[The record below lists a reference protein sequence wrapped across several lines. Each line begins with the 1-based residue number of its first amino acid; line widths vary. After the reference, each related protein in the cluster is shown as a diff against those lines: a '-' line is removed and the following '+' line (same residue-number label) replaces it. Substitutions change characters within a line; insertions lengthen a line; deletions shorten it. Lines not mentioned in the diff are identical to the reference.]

1 MAAVTRTAGD
11 ALGAARRP
19 GQTPGPGRATTG
31 RPLLRSAVAFAA
43 LAAVTAHAKNGQL
56 WPLDQAAIRGVQARR
71 RPAAVSAARAVSALA
86 EPAFA
91 SAVLAAFTVL
101 AARRAGRRAA
111 CLPGLTV
118 AGGAVARRRLSRV
131 IARPRPPAAVWL
143 AEPEGYSL
151 PSKHT
156 TLAALTAG
164 ACASSA
170 GVRGAP
176 RVLVPLVAAAGAGTS
191 RVVLGVHWPT
201 DVLAAWLFAEGWL
214 GLAES
219 VAPAFGRACGR
230 PGRGYPAIRDSRGG
244 AAHGCA

>member
-1 MAAVTRTAGD
+1 
-11 ALGAARRP
+11 
-19 GQTPGPGRATTG
+19 
-31 RPLLRSAVAFAA
+31 LLRSAVAFAA
-43 LAAVTAHAKNGQL
+43 LAAVTAHAENGQL
-56 WPLDQAAIRGVQARR
+56 WPLDQAAIRAVQARR
-71 RPAAVSAARAVSALA
+71 RPAAVSAAHAVSALA

-101 AARRAGRRAA
+101 AARRAGWRAA

-118 AGGAVARRRLSRV
+118 AAGAVARRRLSRV
-131 IARPRPPAAVWL
+131 IARPRPPVAVWL

-164 ACASSA
+164 ACAGSA

-176 RVLVPLVAAAGAGTS
+176 RILVPLAAAAGAGTS

-214 GLAES
+214 GLA
-219 VAPAFGRACGR
+219 
-230 PGRGYPAIRDSRGG
+230 
-244 AAHGCA
+244 

>member
-1 MAAVTRTAGD
+1 VAAITRTVHDAPGAG
-11 ALGAARRP
+11 RRP
-19 GQTPGPGRATTG
+19 RQVPESGRATAG
-31 RPLLRSAVAFAA
+31 QHLFRSAVAFAA
-43 LAAVTAHAKNGQL
+43 LAAVAAHAENGGL
-56 WPLDQAAIRGVQARR
+56 WPLDQAAIRAVQSRR
-71 RPAAVSAARAVSALA
+71 RPAAVSAAHTVSALA

-91 SAVLAAFTVL
+91 FAVLAAFTVL
-101 AARRAGRRAA
+101 VARRAGWRAA

-118 AGGAVARRRLSRV
+118 AGGAVARRRLSQV

-143 AEPEGYSL
+143 AEPEGFSL

-176 RVLVPLVAAAGAGTS
+176 RLLVPLVAAAGAGTS
-191 RVVLGVHWPT
+191 RVLLGVHWPT

-214 GLAES
+214 GLAEA
-219 VAPAFGRACGR
+219 VAPAFGPDRAGQ
-230 PGRGYPAIRDSRGG
+230 PAIPGIRDPRGG

>member
-1 MAAVTRTAGD
+1 MLRDRNVAAVTCAIRDAPGAG
-11 ALGAARRP
+11 RRP
-19 GQTPGPGRATTG
+19 GQVPEPGCATMG
-31 RPLLRSAVAFAA
+31 QHLFLSAVAFDG
-43 LAAVTAHAKNGQL
+43 LAAVTAHAQNGQL
-56 WPLDQAAIRGVQARR
+56 RPLDQAVIRTVQARR
-71 RPAAVSAARAVSALA
+71 RPAAVSAAHTVSALA

-91 SAVLAAFTVL
+91 SAVLAAFAVL
-101 AARRAGRRAA
+101 AARRSGWRAA
-111 CLPGLTV
+111 CLPCLTV
-118 AGGAVARRRLSRV
+118 AGGAVARRGLSQV

-176 RVLVPLVAAAGAGTS
+176 RLLVPLMAAAGVGTS
-191 RVVLGVHWPT
+191 RVLLGVHWPS

-214 GLAES
+214 GLAEA
-219 VAPAFGRACGR
+219 VASAFGWSRGRASRQHSG
-230 PGRGYPAIRDSRGG
+230 IRDS
-244 AAHGCA
+244 

>member
-1 MAAVTRTAGD
+1 VAAITRTVHDAPGAG
-11 ALGAARRP
+11 RRP
-19 GQTPGPGRATTG
+19 RQVPESGRATAG
-31 RPLLRSAVAFAA
+31 QHLFRSAVAFAA
-43 LAAVTAHAKNGQL
+43 LAAVAAHAENGGL
-56 WPLDQAAIRGVQARR
+56 WPLDQAAIRAVQSRR
-71 RPAAVSAARAVSALA
+71 RPAAVSAAHTVSALA

-91 SAVLAAFTVL
+91 FAVLAAFTVL
-101 AARRAGRRAA
+101 VARRAGWRAA

-118 AGGAVARRRLSRV
+118 AGGAVARRRLSQV

-143 AEPEGYSL
+143 AEPEGFSL

-176 RVLVPLVAAAGAGTS
+176 RLLV
-191 RVVLGVHWPT
+191 VHWPT

-214 GLAES
+214 GLAEA
-219 VAPAFGRACGR
+219 VAPAFGPDRAGQ
-230 PGRGYPAIRDSRGG
+230 PAIPGIRDPRGG

>member
-1 MAAVTRTAGD
+1 
-11 ALGAARRP
+11 
-19 GQTPGPGRATTG
+19 
-31 RPLLRSAVAFAA
+31 LLRSAVAFAA
-43 LAAVTAHAKNGQL
+43 LAAVTAHAENGQL
-56 WPLDQAAIRGVQARR
+56 WPLDQAAIRAVQARR
-71 RPAAVSAARAVSALA
+71 RPAAVSAAHAVSALA

-101 AARRAGRRAA
+101 AARRAGWRAA

-118 AGGAVARRRLSRV
+118 AAGAVARRRLSRV
-131 IARPRPPAAVWL
+131 IARPRPPVAVWL

-164 ACASSA
+164 ACAGSA

-176 RVLVPLVAAAGAGTS
+176 RILVPLAAAAGAGTS

-219 VAPAFGRACGR
+219 VAPAFGRARRR
-230 PGRGYPAIRDSRGG
+230 PAGGTPGIRGSRGG

>member
-1 MAAVTRTAGD
+1 VAAVTRTVRAASGAG
-11 ALGAARRP
+11 RPP
-19 GQTPGPGRATTG
+19 GQGLGPGRATARG
-31 RPLLRSAVAFAA
+31 PLFRSAVAFAA
-43 LAAVTAHAKNGQL
+43 LAAVTVHAENGRL
-56 WPLDQAAIRGVQARR
+56 WSLDQAAIRAVQARR
-71 RPAAVSAARAVSALA
+71 RPAAVSAAHAVSALA

-91 SAVLAAFTVL
+91 SAVLAAFAAL
-101 AARRAGRRAA
+101 AARRAGWRSA
-111 CLPGLTV
+111 CLLCLTV
-118 AGGAVARRRLSRV
+118 ASGAVARRRLSRV
-131 IARPRPPAAVWL
+131 IARLRPPAAVWL

-176 RVLVPLVAAAGAGTS
+176 RLIVPLIAAAGTGTS
-191 RVVLGVHWPT
+191 RVLLGVHWPS

-219 VAPAFGRACGR
+219 VALAFRRC
-230 PGRGYPAIRDSRGG
+230 PGIRDSLGG
-244 AAHGCA
+244 AAHECA